1 MYSTGYIEQHESLC
15 IVRNVFFFF
24 ECWIKYFFYGQHL
37 RQSVYAILFSAL
49 WAGANTHCVSE
60 EKSGDQGV

>member
-15 IVRNVFFFF
+15 IGRNVFFSLNAGLN
-24 ECWIKYFFYGQHL
+24 IFFYGQHL

-60 EKSGDQGV
+60 EKSGVQGV